1 LKYQSLE
8 DWTEARDLLRCNPSF
23 HDERRYDYV
32 IVNTDLST
40 PGNLVLAH
48 LYGLYHC
55 RLFSNESCDLA
66 LVRMLHPS
74 KWKPRT
80 IWDGCRIYDEMKE
93 PQFIMPQYLVR
104 GAHMISVF
112 EANTVGR
119 VYLNDLIDNDMFLR
133 AGN

>member
-1 LKYQSLE
+1 
-8 DWTEARDLLRCNPSF
+8 
-23 HDERRYDYV
+23 
-32 IVNTDLST
+32 
-40 PGNLVLAH
+40 
-48 LYGLYHC
+48 
-55 RLFSNESCDLA
+55 
-66 LVRMLHPS
+66 
-74 KWKPRT
+74 
-80 IWDGCRIYDEMKE
+80 MKE

>member
-1 LKYQSLE
+1 
-8 DWTEARDLLRCNPSF
+8 
-23 HDERRYDYV
+23 
-32 IVNTDLST
+32 
-40 PGNLVLAH
+40 VLAH